1 LTAIRNAL
9 SWSAM
14 RIVILD
20 GHVLNPGDLSWA
32 PLHELGSCTVH
43 DRTAPDQ
50 IVARA
55 QGAEVVLTNK
65 CPLTAETIARLPAL
79 RYIGVMATGHNIVD
93 SAAAKAA
100 GIVVTNVPTYGTRS
114 VAQHAFALI
123 LELTNHVGL
132 HARTVREGR
141 WTRNAD
147 WCYWDQPLVELDQRV
162 LGVVGYG
169 KIGQKVADLGR
180 AFGMEVLV
188 HSRSETPGATKVSV
202 DEIFRRSDVISLHC
216 PLTPET
222 NGLVNRERLALMKRS
237 ALLINTSR
245 GLLVVDRD
253 LADALNAGQI
263 AGAALDVLSA
273 EPPPAENP
281 LLTARNC
288 LITPHIAWASG
299 SARARLLEVVV
310 SNVKA
315 WRAGSARNIL

>member
-114 VAQHAFALI
+114 VAQHTFALI

-162 LGVVGYG
+162 LGVIGYG

>member
-1 LTAIRNAL
+1 MEQSLQ
-9 SWSAM
+9 M
-14 RIVILD
+14 PPVKIVVLD
-20 GHVLNPGDLSWA
+20 GHVLNPGDLNWA

-43 DRTAPDQ
+43 DRTPPDQ

-65 CPLTAETIARLPAL
+65 CPLTADTIARLPAL

-114 VAQHAFALI
+114 VAQHTFALI

-141 WTRNAD
+141 WSRNAD

-180 AFGMEVLV
+180 AFGMEVLA
-188 HSRSETPGATKVSV
+188 HSRSETPGATKVSIE
-202 DEIFRRSDVISLHC
+202 EIFRRSDVISLHC

-237 ALLINTSR
+237 AFLVNTSR
-245 GLLVVDRD
+245 GLLVVERD
-253 LADALNAGQI
+253 LAAALNAGQI

-299 SARARLLEVVV
+299 SARGRLLDVVV

-315 WRAGSARNIL
+315 WRTGAARNTL